1 MLSPRPIGLD
11 FRGFIGK
18 NQGKPT
24 KNVRRMNAAR
34 HLMSDARDS
43 AEWPPVAKKMR
54 KINPFVFWCQ
64 ID

>member
-18 NQGKPT
+18 NRGKPR

-34 HLMSDARDS
+34 LGPHLMSDAGNN
-43 AEWPPVAKKMR
+43 AEWPPVANKMP
-54 KINPFVFWCQ
+54 KINPFVFC
-64 ID
+64 